1 MRSTETRVSELEK
14 RAGTDA
20 KTQTVW
26 VVAFERPGPDG
37 AINDEPIGYAA
48 MGEDG
53 LRWDRQPG
61 ETLEQLKEA
70 GNARGAAQC
79 LRCSGAA
86 GVLR

>member
-61 ETLEQLKEA
+61 ETLEQLK
-70 GNARGAAQC
+70 
-79 LRCSGAA
+79 
-86 GVLR
+86 

>member
-14 RAGTDA
+14 RMGTDT
-20 KTQTVW
+20 KSTTVW
-26 VVAFERPGPDG
+26 VVSFERPGPDG

-61 ETLEQLKEA
+61 ETLEQLK
-70 GNARGAAQC
+70 
-79 LRCSGAA
+79 
-86 GVLR
+86 